1 MAYTGARVGAVT
13 ALRLQDL
20 RDHGGFR
27 TFWFREKRGR
37 EREVPVRHDLDEWLA
52 AYLATA
58 GVDGDPRQAA
68 FSRPLAPGR
77 DAFEA
82 RPLQLW
88 TIRTVLKRRLKRA
101 GLPHI
106 ISPRAS
112 RAMVVTDLLSH
123 GVSTEHV
130 QFLVGHARPSATQ
143 LYDRRAKK
151 GGHPQHCRTH
161 FRLMAELD
169 LPRGP
174 REIFQAV
181 HGPLVRA
188 FGGEENIRF
197 GWGTALAA
205 RLRAPPQR

>member
-68 FSRPLAPGR
+68 FFRPLAPGR

-82 RPLQLW
+82 RPLQ
-88 TIRTVLKRRLKRA
+88 
-101 GLPHI
+101 P
-106 ISPRAS
+106 
-112 RAMVVTDLLSH
+112 
-123 GVSTEHV
+123 
-130 QFLVGHARPSATQ
+130 ARQEGRSGPS
-143 LYDRRAKK
+143 
-151 GGHPQHCRTH
+151 
-161 FRLMAELD
+161 
-169 LPRGP
+169 GP
-174 REIFQAV
+174 SSS
-181 HGPLVRA
+181 
-188 FGGEENIRF
+188 
-197 GWGTALAA
+197 AA
-205 RLRAPPQR
+205 